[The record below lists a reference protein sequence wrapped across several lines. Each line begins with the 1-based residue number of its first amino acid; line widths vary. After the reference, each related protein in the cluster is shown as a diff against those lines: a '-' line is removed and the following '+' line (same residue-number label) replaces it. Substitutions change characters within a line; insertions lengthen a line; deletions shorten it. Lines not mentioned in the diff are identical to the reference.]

1 MTGIP
6 SNLGVSAQQAD
17 LAIPAQQAA
26 AAVGLDPAA
35 LPRHLAV
42 IMDGNGRWAR
52 ARGLPRIAGHRKGAD
67 AVRDLVSNCVEFG
80 IPYLTLYSFS
90 SENWKRPLAEVEGLM
105 GLLRRYLQSE
115 VDTLHKQSI
124 RFRMIGT
131 RERLSD
137 DIQKLIAVAEEKTAQ
152 NRGLTLV
159 LALSYGAREELV
171 QAMQRLAVAVQA
183 GTLAPEAITETMISQ
198 HLATFDIPDPDV
210 VLRTSGEQR
219 LSNFMLWQAAYAE
232 FVFVDTLWPDFDKT
246 ALVAAL
252 RAYGQRDRRFGGV
265 DG

>member
-6 SNLGVSAQQAD
+6 SD
-17 LAIPAQQAA
+17 LAPSAHQAVLA
-26 AAVGLDPAA
+26 AGLDPAA
-35 LPRHLAV
+35 LPRHLAI

-67 AVRDLVSNCVEFG
+67 AVRELVTHCAEFG

-115 VDTLHKQSI
+115 IETLHKQNI
-124 RFRMIGT
+124 RFRVIGT
-131 RERLSD
+131 RERLSE
-137 DIQKLIAVAEEKTAQ
+137 DIQKLIAVAEEKTAP
-152 NRGLTLV
+152 NTGLTLV

-171 QAMQRLAVAVQA
+171 QATQRLACAVRA
-183 GTLAPEAITETMISQ
+183 GSLAPEDITEATISQ
-198 HLATFDIPDPDV
+198 HLTTADMPDPDV

-232 FVFVDTLWPDFDKT
+232 FIFVDTLWPDFDKT

-252 RAYGQRDRRFGGV
+252 RAYGRRDRRFGGV

>member
-1 MTGIP
+1 MTETP
-6 SNLGVSAQQAD
+6 SDLGLPAQQAD
-17 LAIPAQQAA
+17 LALPAQQAA
-26 AAVGLDPAA
+26 AAGLDPAA

-52 ARGLPRIAGHRKGAD
+52 ARGLPRIAGHRQGAD
-67 AVRDLVSNCVEFG
+67 AVRELVTNCALFG

-115 VDTLHKQSI
+115 IDTLHQQNV
-124 RFRMIGT
+124 RFRVIGT
-131 RERLSD
+131 RARLSG
-137 DIQKLIAVAEEKTAQ
+137 DIQKLIAAAEEKTAQ
-152 NRGLTLV
+152 NTGLTLI

-171 QAMQRLAVAVQA
+171 QAVQRLAHAVQA
-183 GTLAPEAITETMISQ
+183 GGLAPDAISEAMISQ

>member
-1 MTGIP
+1 MTGTP
-6 SNLGVSAQQAD
+6 SELALPVQQAVV
-17 LAIPAQQAA
+17 
-26 AAVGLDPAA
+26 AVGLDPAA

-52 ARGLPRIAGHRKGAD
+52 ARGLPRIAGHRQGAD
-67 AVRDLVSNCVEFG
+67 AVRDLVTNCVEFG

-115 VDTLHKQSI
+115 IDTLHRQNI
-124 RFRMIGT
+124 RFRVIGT
-131 RERLSD
+131 RARLSD
-137 DIQKLIAVAEEKTAQ
+137 DIQKLIAVAEVKTAQ
-152 NRGLTLV
+152 NTGLTLV

-171 QAMQRLAVAVQA
+171 QAVQRLARAVQA
-183 GTLAPEAITETMISQ
+183 GGLAPDAISEAMISQ

-252 RAYGQRDRRFGGV
+252 RAYGQRDRRFGGAN
-265 DG
+265 G

>member
-6 SNLGVSAQQAD
+6 SD
-17 LAIPAQQAA
+17 LAVPAQQAA
-26 AAVGLDPAA
+26 EAAGLDPAA

-67 AVRDLVSNCVEFG
+67 AVRDLVTNCVEFG

-115 VDTLHKQSI
+115 VETLHKQNI
-124 RFRMIGT
+124 RFRVIGT

-137 DIQKLIAVAEEKTAQ
+137 DIQKLIKGAEERTAQ
-152 NRGLTLV
+152 NTGLTLV
-159 LALSYGAREELV
+159 LALSYGAREELA
-171 QAMQRLAVAVQA
+171 QAMQQLACSVQA
-183 GTLAPEAITETMISQ
+183 GALVPDEITEAMISQ
-198 HLATFDIPDPDV
+198 HLTTFDLPDPDV

-246 ALVAAL
+246 ALVSAL
-252 RAYGQRDRRFGGV
+252 RSYGQRDRRFGGV